1 MSYARLGLGGTGLGL
16 SGRITSNHL
25 HVGWN
30 IKGEIF
36 VNDSTEDL
44 VDMVD
49 MTHPSSDEKRVM

>member
-16 SGRITSNHL
+16 SGRIASNHL
-25 HVGWN
+25 HGGWN